1 MSDREYRDDCT
12 CASCI
17 AVDVEMH
24 RFAVRSM
31 GDGRKLVDVSYRE
44 RALAAEALVRAK
56 DEAIG
61 ELLGLLDGSPQP
73 LSEVVKQPGQGPFGL
88 PLDACHQCGRTGGSH
103 GEMCAS
109 W

>member
-1 MSDREYRDDCT
+1 VDLGLGRRGGGAMSDREYRDDCT

-61 ELLGLLDGSPQP
+61 ELLESLRESAPSAADGTAWKPEDLVDDVSD
-73 LSEVVKQPGQGPFGL
+73 LGW
-88 PLDACHQCGRTGGSH
+88 A
-103 GEMCAS
+103 
-109 W
+109 